1 MRPIDADELK
11 RCYTGSNGLDNKAD
25 YMSIRKMIDNQ
36 PTIEPSK
43 WNKAYTL
50 GILADIM
57 AQANYMITLENGSQ
71 KLCVDT
77 AIIDKIMDEIKCE
90 VEEEKE
96 VEL

>member
-1 MRPIDADELK
+1 MRPLEADELK
-11 RCYTGSNGLDNKAD
+11 RSYTGSNGLDNKAD
-25 YMSIRKMIDNQ
+25 YISIRKMIDNQ

-43 WNKAYTL
+43 LNKAYTL

-57 AQANYMITLENGSQ
+57 AQANYMITLEDGSQ

-77 AIIDKIMDEIKCE
+77 AIIDKIMDEITNEIK
-90 VEEEKE
+90 EEKE